1 MLSSAG
7 IRITYLTGW
16 GGGGGVVFLRG
27 YVGVLFLFVCT
38 LVSFCWCSCSC
49 KIIVVIIFELFIC
62 NTFIIRSNDMGL
74 SF

>member
-1 MLSSAG
+1 M
-7 IRITYLTGW
+7 
-16 GGGGGVVFLRG
+16 
-27 YVGVLFLFVCT
+27 GVLFLFVCA

-49 KIIVVIIFELFIC
+49 KVNFGNCFELFIC